1 MTFGKD
7 FEISCQKKKGLSQR
21 FAECICVHNGGRL
34 MELTK
39 EQAKAVKE
47 TIRSCVANESAR
59 DLATY
64 SDMAIREL
72 LRRKGVEV
80 SVFNVGYYRQML
92 KIPGV
97 PTRLRNLIEGVK
109 A

>member
-1 MTFGKD
+1 
-7 FEISCQKKKGLSQR
+7 
-21 FAECICVHNGGRL
+21 
-34 MELTK
+34 MEVTK
-39 EQAKAVKE
+39 EQATTIRD

-64 SDMAIREL
+64 SDTAIREL

-80 SVFNVGYYRQML
+80 SIFNVGYYRQQM

-97 PTRLRNLIEGVK
+97 PTRLRNLIEGGRP
-109 A
+109 